1 MSSVYYVGK
10 VNPDET
16 HVFATPSETLESRKT
31 GLPAS
36 ARRCLK
42 SKQKKRRATPPSRF
56 PSRGRQAD
64 TFVGDDERRLMANE
78 TDFSHDQLGHLLADK
93 LLEVPRFQR
102 AYSWEKIHVE
112 EYLEDLKK
120 ARQKDVENSYF
131 MGTAVF
137 ANPTADGGRLQI
149 VDGQQR
155 LATTALFIIA
165 IRDLLEE
172 YGKSEQAKNMTER
185 YLKGYVLSEEA
196 TVERLILSPKD
207 VSAYNALLEG
217 DTASVDPEHP
227 ISISYQAC
235 RDHLLAL
242 APSHVDYG
250 KLMEVSAQLEDKVQ
264 VLVAVASSLGE
275 AYVIFETLNDR
286 GADLTTADL
295 LKNFL
300 FSKAGSHMRYF
311 EDSWVALESSFEKA
325 DELVRFIRFE
335 YASRHGAVSIRR
347 LYRAVQDDV
356 ESSDARKYLERL
368 LKARD
373 VYKALRDPEN
383 PFWSNV
389 DSEVKDALLAYRRFG
404 FESSFPVLIAALL
417 IWPKKS
423 AAKLVVK
430 MAKWSV
436 RAQFDGR
443 IGGQAS
449 EEAFGN
455 AAVAISSGAA
465 TTQPGVRAHLAKLIP
480 TDAAFK
486 SAFTAYGNV
495 PSPRA
500 KYLLAMLERANESK
514 QGRRPKP
521 LDWASTAVNIEHVL
535 AQSEANEDEALSEVI
550 GTIGNLALLE
560 RKLNRDL
567 GAKGFTEKTAIYAA
581 SDFVLTRDLATENIW
596 TRAEIESR
604 TKVFAELACAAWPSH

>member
-1 MSSVYYVGK
+1 
-10 VNPDET
+10 
-16 HVFATPSETLESRKT
+16 
-31 GLPAS
+31 
-36 ARRCLK
+36 
-42 SKQKKRRATPPSRF
+42 
-56 PSRGRQAD
+56 
-64 TFVGDDERRLMANE
+64 MANE

-102 AYSWEKIHVE
+102 AFSWEKIHVE
-112 EYLEDLKK
+112 EYLQDLEK
-120 ARQKDVENSYF
+120 ARQKSADNAYF

-137 ANPTADGGRLQI
+137 ANPAADGGRLQI

-155 LATTALFIIA
+155 LATTAVFIIA

-172 YGKSEQAKNMTER
+172 YGKPEQAKNMTKR

-196 TVERLILSPKD
+196 VVERLILSPKD
-207 VSAYNALLEG
+207 VGAYNTLLDG
-217 DTASVDPEHP
+217 DFTVADAEHP
-227 ISISYQAC
+227 LTICYQTC
-235 RDHLLAL
+235 RDHLLNL
-242 APSHVDYG
+242 APEAHDYA
-250 KLMEVSAQLEDKVQ
+250 KLMEISAQLEEKVQ
-264 VLVAVASSLGE
+264 VLVAVASGFGE

-311 EDSWVALESSFEKA
+311 EDTWVSLESSFDKA
-325 DELVRFIRFE
+325 GELVRFIRFE

-356 ESSDARKYLERL
+356 ETTDARKYLERL

-383 PFWSNV
+383 AYWSNV
-389 DSEVKDALLAYRRFG
+389 DIEVKDALLAYRRFG

-417 IWPKKS
+417 KWPKKS

-455 AAVAISSGAA
+455 AAVAISSGSA
-465 TTQPGVRAHLAKLIP
+465 TTQAAVRSQLSKLIP
-480 TDAAFK
+480 TDSAFK

-500 KYLLAMLERANESK
+500 KYLLAMLERASELK
-514 QGRRPKP
+514 RGGRPKP
-521 LDWASTAVNIEHVL
+521 FDWASTAVNIEHVL
-535 AQSEANEDEALSEVI
+535 AQSDAVGDESLSEVVSS
-550 GTIGNLALLE
+550 IGNLALLE

-567 GAKGFTEKTAIYAA
+567 GAKRFEDKKSTYLN
-581 SDFVLTRDLATENIW
+581 SDFSLTRDLAGEAVWAKSQIEAR
-596 TRAEIESR
+596 TRSLAD
-604 TKVFAELACAAWPSH
+604 LACSAWPYH